1 MTDPAPSPESI
12 DLAYAAEVLRHE
24 AAALDGLIGRIDAA
38 TFGRAAALVLAC
50 RGRVVVT
57 GMGKA
62 YLVGQKISA
71 TLASTGTPS
80 HALHAGEALHGDLG
94 RVVRDDVA
102 LVISNSGRTRES
114 VELLGPLKK
123 LGVGV
128 IAMTGDRSSPLA
140 ENADVLLDIGN
151 LDEAC
156 PLGLAPT
163 TTTTAML
170 ALGDALALTVQK
182 HRNFTAEEFAFF
194 HPGGSLGRKLL
205 KVEEVMRRDAR
216 HAVVAADAP
225 VMDAILAI
233 TNARA
238 GSVTVVDG
246 GGRVLGIFTDGDLRR
261 HLAQG
266 KDVASLRVEE
276 LMTAGPVTIQQG
288 KLASEAAHLIR
299 ERRIDELP
307 VVDAD
312 GRAVGVVDIQDIL
325 GTVG

>member
-1 MTDPAPSPESI
+1 
-12 DLAYAAEVLRHE
+12 
-24 AAALDGLIGRIDAA
+24 
-38 TFGRAAALVLAC
+38 
-50 RGRVVVT
+50 
-57 GMGKA
+57 MGKA
-62 YLVGQKISA
+62 YLIGQKISA

-94 RVVRDDVA
+94 RVVQDDVA

-123 LGVGV
+123 LGVAV
-128 IAMTGDRSSPLA
+128 IAMTGDAASPLA

-194 HPGGSLGRKLL
+194 HPGGSLGRRLL
-205 KVEEVMRRDAR
+205 KVEEVMRKGTR
-216 HAVVAADAP
+216 HAVIAGDAP
-225 VMDAILAI
+225 VMEAILAI

-246 GGRVLGIFTDGDLRR
+246 VGCVTGIFTDGDLRR

-266 KDVASLRVEE
+266 SDVGAMRVAD
-276 LMTAGPVTIQQG
+276 LMTVSPVTIREG

-307 VVDAD
+307 VVDAE